1 MYYSKSQEYLN
12 KLSQKQVEHAVGKHF
27 FHSVTQ
33 GLACQNV
40 PATGTVFGS
49 PEGFAGYKL
58 LEKSVKMKD

>member
-1 MYYSKSQEYLN
+1 M
-12 KLSQKQVEHAVGKHF
+12 LSVNI